1 MKTKNIIAILAALP
15 MLAGLA
21 GCKSDD
27 QPEAKPAKEIL
38 MVLGGDVIQ
47 YRASETGPSTDV
59 SVKADC
65 RWTVELNRGN
75 FGDDLSVNPRQG
87 NGNGTLVITSDQNTT
102 PGLLREATI
111 TLVSDG
117 GLHQKITVRQTG
129 GDDAL
134 NLSNTSFNFAA
145 TTTEAQ
151 LLTITSNTSWQ
162 ILAPSGVNW
171 VHFSRTNSADGQG
184 PVEITVDN
192 AVTDATRTAA
202 VAVTYGSGKSAQFEV
217 TQEGLTNVSLRVP
230 TADIRWSYEPNEGV
244 ISVESNAEWHAYI
257 PSSATWL
264 RLEGS
269 QASDAHSLTGVGNGE
284 FRIMSVENNTSR
296 DRLSAVVIIAGTKNP
311 QQAVV
316 VVEQKGN
323 TSQQPLQTSV
333 NITNLST
340 LRESATFLLNI
351 VSESVVGQYGLVYS
365 TSNHMPTR
373 DNGQV
378 VNLGQGGLSQGAV
391 GELTG
396 LVQGTTYFVRGF
408 VENLV
413 TGETLYSDVVAIET
427 PVPVTSVGELYSM
440 YVSDHNAEF
449 RFSFVADE
457 EAADYGL
464 VYSASNHTPTIN
476 DNVTRVGENGTSR
489 SVLGE
494 IKNLQETT
502 TYYVRAYVHS
512 RSGNYVYSPNV
523 VTITTSSSQHEPG
536 ESDNPDPTLAP
547 RQ

>member
-15 MLAGLA
+15 MLAGLV

-217 TQEGLTNVSLRVP
+217 TQEGITNVSLRVP
-230 TADIRWSYEPNEGV
+230 TEDVRWSYEPNEDM

-351 VSESVVGQYGLVYS
+351 VSESVVGRYGLVYS
-365 TSNHMPTR
+365 SNIQMPTR